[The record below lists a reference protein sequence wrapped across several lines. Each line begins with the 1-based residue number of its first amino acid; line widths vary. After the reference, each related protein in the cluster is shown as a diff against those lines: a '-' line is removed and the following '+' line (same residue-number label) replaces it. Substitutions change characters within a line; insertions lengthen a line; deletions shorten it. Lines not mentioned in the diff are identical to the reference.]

1 MKELQQKFPKGS
13 NVYVSI
19 AEKATGAG
27 GNIYAVYRVADG
39 SLVDSTMDVASTL
52 RRMTYRGKIF
62 ALTQTLESIEKTIK
76 DFSRQIHGDEESL
89 LLAVI

>member
-1 MKELQQKFPKGS
+1 MDNLVKKYPKGS

-19 AEKATGAG
+19 TEKDTGAG
-27 GNIYAVYRVADG
+27 GKIYSVYRVENG
-39 SLVDSTMDVASTL
+39 VLVDSTMDIATTL

-62 ALTQTLESIEKTIK
+62 ALTQTLESIEKTIQEFSKRIHK
-76 DFSRQIHGDEESL
+76 DPESL

>member
-1 MKELQQKFPKGS
+1 VEELKQKFPRGS

-19 AEKATGAG
+19 AG

-39 SLVDSTMDVASTL
+39 SLVDSTMDVASAL

-76 DFSRQIHGDEESL
+76 DFSRLIHGDEESL